1 VVTVDGRVLWDKR
14 KNGDEFPEERA
25 ILANL
30 KP

>member
-1 VVTVDGRVLWDKR
+1 VLWDKR
-14 KNGDEFPEERA
+14 RNGDEFPEERA